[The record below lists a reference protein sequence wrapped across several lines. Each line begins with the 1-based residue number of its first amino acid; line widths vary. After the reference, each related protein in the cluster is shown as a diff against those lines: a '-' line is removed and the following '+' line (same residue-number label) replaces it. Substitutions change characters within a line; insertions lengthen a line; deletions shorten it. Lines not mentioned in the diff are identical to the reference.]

1 MNLSERQ
8 QAILDFIREFSARSK
23 YPPTIRE
30 IGQHVGIT
38 STSVVNYNLN
48 ILEQKGLIERDREK
62 SRGLKLVGEAAAEL
76 FDSPTVNVPLLGR
89 IAAGAPIPVPDTN
102 FKILGEETVEI
113 TRGLLPTDMSSVYA
127 LQVRGNS
134 MVDAMV
140 GDGDIVVMQRRQEAT
155 NGEMVAV
162 WLNDREETTL
172 KYFFKEKGRVRLQPA
187 NPTMEPIFVDPTT
200 VEVQGKV
207 VLVIRRPN

>member
-1 MNLSERQ
+1 
-8 QAILDFIREFSARSK
+8 
-23 YPPTIRE
+23 
-30 IGQHVGIT
+30 VGIT

-76 FDSPTVNVPLLGR
+76 FDSPTVQVQLLGR

-113 TRGLLPTDMSSVYA
+113 TRSLLPADMNSVFA

-140 GDGDIVVMQRRQEAT
+140 GDGDIVVLKRQQVAA
-155 NGEMVAV
+155 NGEMVAI

-172 KYFFKEKGRVRLQPA
+172 KHFFLEKGRVRLQPA
-187 NPTMEPIFVDPTT
+187 NPTMDPIFVDPKT

>member
-1 MNLSERQ
+1 MNLSDRQ

-30 IGQHVGIT
+30 IGRHVGIT

-48 ILEQKGLIERDREK
+48 ILEQKGFIERDREK
-62 SRGLKLVGEAAAEL
+62 SRGLKLVGEAAIEL
-76 FDSPTVNVPLLGR
+76 LDSPTVNVPLLGR

-113 TRGLLPTDMSSVYA
+113 TRGLLPADMKSVYA

-140 GDGDIVVMQRRQEAT
+140 GDGDIVVMQRRQEAAGIAR
-155 NGEMVAV
+155 GESGRRVLHGSLPRPRHARPGRPRAR
-162 WLNDREETTL
+162 DRRE
-172 KYFFKEKGRVRLQPA
+172 GRLHAAPGRAPLVPA
-187 NPTMEPIFVDPTT
+187 
-200 VEVQGKV
+200 
-207 VLVIRRPN
+207 R

>member
-1 MNLSERQ
+1 MNLSDRQ

-30 IGQHVGIT
+30 IGRHVGIT

-48 ILEQKGLIERDREK
+48 ILEQKGFIERDREK
-62 SRGLKLVGEAAAEL
+62 SRGLKLVGEAAIEL
-76 FDSPTVNVPLLGR
+76 LDSPTVNVPLLGR

-113 TRGLLPTDMSSVYA
+113 TRGLLPADMKSVYA

-140 GDGDIVVMQRRQEAT
+140 GDGDIVVMQRRQEAA

-172 KYFFKEKGRVRLQPA
+172 KYFFKEKGKVRLQPA
-187 NPTMEPIFVDPTT
+187 NPTMEPIFVDPNT

>member
-1 MNLSERQ
+1 MELSERQ

-30 IGQHVGIT
+30 IGHSVGIT

-48 ILEQKGLIERDREK
+48 ILEQKGFIERDREK
-62 SRGLKLVGEAAAEL
+62 SRGLKLVGVAAAEL
-76 FDSPTVNVPLLGR
+76 PDSPTFNVPMLGR
-89 IAAGAPIPVPDTN
+89 IAAGVPIPVPDTN

-113 TRGLLPTDMSSVYA
+113 TRDLLPADTTHVYA

-134 MVDAMV
+134 MVDAMI
-140 GDGDIVVMQRRQEAT
+140 GDGDIVVMQHQAEAA

-162 WLNDREETTL
+162 WLKDREETTL
-172 KYFFKEKGRVRLQPA
+172 KYFYLEKGQVRLQPA
-187 NPTMEPIFVDPTT
+187 NPTMGPIFADPKN

-207 VLVIRRPN
+207 VLVIRKPN

>member
-8 QAILDFIREFSARSK
+8 QAILDFIREFSARNK

-30 IGQHVGIT
+30 IGRSVGIT

-48 ILEQKGLIERDREK
+48 ILEQKGYIERDREK
-62 SRGLKLVGEAAAEL
+62 SRGLKLVGEAAVEL
-76 FDSPTVNVPLLGR
+76 FDSPTVHVQLLGR
-89 IAAGAPIPVPDTN
+89 IAAGEPIPVPDTN

-113 TRGLLPTDMSSVYA
+113 ARGLLPADMNSVYA

-140 GDGDIVVMQRRQEAT
+140 GDGDIVVMQHRQEAA

-172 KYFFKEKGRVRLQPA
+172 KYFFKEKGKVRLQPA
-187 NPTMEPIFVDPTT
+187 NPTMEPIFVDPSK

-207 VLVIRRPN
+207 VHVILPPN